1 MHVDLCFSVR
11 WFTNDIF
18 VDVLTRPIPHK
29 FNSLSLIHEKYLF
42 PCHMLSIISNIFL
55 FNCENF
61 FLKKCLSIIPHFLA
75 SSAFFVQKIFLG
87 LIKYRIE
94 NIIDGTCIWFGMI
107 APLYLITILICQV
120 KRYKRLENKHNR
132 NIKWPIKSLCSALPN
147 PYNPNTG
154 HVLKKKITY
163 RVKNAA

>member
-1 MHVDLCFSVR
+1 M
-11 WFTNDIF
+11 
-18 VDVLTRPIPHK
+18 K
-29 FNSLSLIHEKYLF
+29 
-42 PCHMLSIISNIFL
+42 NIFSHVTCYQL
-55 FNCENF
+55 LAISFYSIVRIF
-61 FLKKCLSIIPHFLA
+61 KKKKCLSIIPHFLA

-154 HVLKKKITY
+154 HVLKKKKLHIASRMRRNIT
-163 RVKNAA
+163 